1 MNTAKTIQSIV
12 DSVRRDFRPLLSD
25 DSINVFLTIATEP
38 NLNAREISS
47 KLDLGKREIDAAV
60 ACLMIAFSVRF
71 STTGLIYMNQD
82 GTYEVTKTGKKITQG
97 LNYIYAA

>member
-1 MNTAKTIQSIV
+1 MNSAKTIQSIV

-25 DSINVFLTIATEP
+25 DSINVFLTIATES
-38 NLNAREISS
+38 NLSTKEISS
-47 KLDLGKREIDAAV
+47 KLDLEKREIGAV
-60 ACLMIAFSVRF
+60 VARLMIAFSVRF

-97 LNYIYAA
+97 LSYIYAA